1 MTEVITADLV
11 KLIGTPFISNKFQAP
26 CDKYLEQVYEKAF
39 SERMAPLYLHKFK
52 YEGWSDDSR
61 RTLLFRSKAGKNDAE
76 GTVGFGQ

>member
-11 KLIGTPFISNKFQAP
+11 KLIGTPFISNKFQTP

-61 RTLLFRSKAGKNDAE
+61 RTL
-76 GTVGFGQ
+76 